1 MRIAL
6 VCPYDMSIPGGVQIH
21 VRNLARQLAEVGDQV
36 QIVAAG
42 RHDGEVGPAA
52 AARPP
57 GGDDWVGVGGS
68 TGIPINR
75 SVAPVALSPRAWKR
89 TLDALADF
97 QPDVVHIHEP
107 VVPLVAVAAA
117 WYGDAGLVGT
127 FHAWSEKDRLY
138 RLARP
143 VGRAVMKRLDV
154 AIAVGTDCASYHAA
168 AIGVPVSRFTV
179 VPNGV
184 HVGRFAAPAR
194 PREMSRPP
202 RLLFV
207 GRLEPRKGLP
217 VLIRAFVMLKA
228 HHPDAQLK
236 VIGDGPERA
245 ESAALLPAAMRD
257 DVEWL
262 GNIDNDLTPAHYAQA
277 DIYCSPARG
286 GESFGIVLIE
296 GMAAGAAVVASDI
309 IGYDAVVRDG
319 VDGILVPPSD
329 PPALAAALR
338 DLLDDE
344 PKRFALAEAGNE
356 RAKDFDWAVVTAR
369 LRELYERAI
378 S

>member
-21 VRNLARQLAEVGDQV
+21 VRNLARQLLAEGDDV
-36 QIVAAG
+36 QIVGAG
-42 RHDGEVGPAA
+42 PPRGGE
-52 AARPP
+52 
-57 GGDDWVGVGGS
+57 DWIGVGGS
-68 TGIPINR
+68 RGIPINR
-75 SVAPVALSPRAWKR
+75 SVAPVSLGAGTWKR

-97 QPDVVHIHEP
+97 APDVVHIHEP
-107 VVPLVAVAAA
+107 VVPLVSVAAA
-117 WYGDAGLVGT
+117 WYRGAGLVGT
-127 FHAWSEKDRLY
+127 FHAWSENDRLY
-138 RLARP
+138 RAARP
-143 VGRAVMKRLDV
+143 LGRAVMKRLDV
-154 AIAVGTDCASYHAA
+154 AIAVGTDCAAYHAR
-168 AIGVPVSRFTV
+168 AIGVPASRFRV

-184 HVGRFAAPAR
+184 HVSRFAAPAR
-194 PREMSRPP
+194 PRDTSRPP

-228 HHPDAQLK
+228 HHPDARLK

-245 ESAALLPAAMRD
+245 ESEALLPAHLRD

-262 GNIDNDLTPAHYAQA
+262 GNIDNDLTPAHYAET

-309 IGYDAVVRDG
+309 IGYRDVLRGDVDG
-319 VDGILVPPSD
+319 VLVPPSD
-329 PPALAAALR
+329 PRALANALR
-338 DLLDDE
+338 DLLDNE
-344 PKRFALAEAGNE
+344 AKRFALAQAGNE
-356 RAKDFDWAVVTAR
+356 RAKDFDWPVVTAR
-369 LRELYERAI
+369 LKQLYAEAI
-378 S
+378 AEPTSKDMS

>member
-1 MRIAL
+1 
-6 VCPYDMSIPGGVQIH
+6 MSIPGGVQIH
-21 VRNLARQLAEVGDQV
+21 VRNLARELVTGGDEV

-42 RHDGEVGPAA
+42 P
-52 AARPP
+52 PP
-57 GGDDWVGVGGS
+57 GGDNWIGVGGS
-68 TGIPINR
+68 RGIPINR
-75 SVAPVALSPRAWKR
+75 SVAPVVLSPKAWRR
-89 TLDALADF
+89 TLDALAEF
-97 QPDVVHIHEP
+97 KPDVVHIHEP
-107 VVPLVAVAAA
+107 VVPLVGVAASR
-117 WYGDAGLVGT
+117 YRNAGLVGT

-143 VGRAVMKRLDV
+143 VGRSVFRRLDV
-154 AIAVGTDCASYHAA
+154 AIAVGTDCAAYHAN
-168 AIGVPVSRFTV
+168 AIGVPVNRFTV

-194 PREMSRPP
+194 PRDTSRPP
-202 RLLFV
+202 RVLFV

-217 VLIRAFVMLKA
+217 VLIRAFVLLKA
-228 HHPDAQLK
+228 HHPDVELK

-245 ESAALLPAAMRD
+245 QSEALLPAGMRG

-309 IGYDAVVRDG
+309 IGYDAVLRDG
-319 VDGILVPPSD
+319 VDGVMVPPSD
-329 PPALAAALR
+329 PRALAAALR
-338 DLLDDE
+338 DLLDNE
-344 PKRFALAEAGNE
+344 PRRFALAHAGNE
-356 RAKDFDWAVVTAR
+356 RANEFDWPVVTAR
-369 LRELYERAI
+369 LRELYRQAI
-378 S
+378 G